1 MGRYLAANLKSD
13 YQKNYRRFEDL
24 YDQGHAANEALKRA
38 KASRIWVVGLLS
50 LIFSMSSD
58 FLLGAAA
65 GVFGVYFYQ
74 IVIAYMQKSQA
85 EDAMEDLERWFS
97 QKGLMMQDKTAFFK
111 EDQQLETPLNLFE
124 EAVYQ

>member
-24 YDQGHAANEALKRA
+24 YDQGHE
-38 KASRIWVVGLLS
+38 ASRIWVVGLLS

-97 QKGLMMQDKTAFFK
+97 QKGLTMQDKTAFFK